1 MARVL
6 LSRILWIVG
15 ILLAV
20 SVITFTLIHLAGDPT
35 DGFVEPGAPPE
46 VRAQIRTDL
55 GLDQSLPIQY
65 LHFLQGAIHGDFGES
80 WRAHQPALDLVLDRL
95 PATLALAGLAAGLA
109 LFLGLIL
116 GITAARA
123 RNHFV
128 RATANA
134 IISLGQAIPSFW
146 LGATLVLIF
155 AVRLEWLPSSGKS
168 GWTSLILPAVTLA
181 IQPAS
186 LLARLIATQ
195 LSETLDADY
204 IRTARSKGLTE
215 PSVVMRHAL
224 RSTVGPLLALL
235 AIQTGFLIGG
245 AVVVEGVFAYPGI
258 GLLALNAVQ
267 DRDLPVIQ
275 SFVIVIALLIT
286 LLTLAVDLLSKWLD
300 PRLREVATA

>member
-6 LSRILWIVG
+6 LNRILWIAS

-20 SVITFTLIHLAGDPT
+20 SVITFALIHLAGDPT
-35 DGFVEPGAPPE
+35 DGFVEPGASPE
-46 VRAQIRTDL
+46 VRAQIRADL
-55 GLDQSLPIQY
+55 GLDQSLPVQY
-65 LHFLQGAIHGDFGES
+65 LRFLQGAIHGDFGDS
-80 WRAHQPALDLVLDRL
+80 WRAHQPALELVLDRL
-95 PATLALAGLAAGLA
+95 PATLALAALAAVIA
-109 LFLGLIL
+109 LLLGLVL
-116 GITAARA
+116 GIAAARA
-123 RNHFV
+123 RHHLV
-128 RATANA
+128 RAIANG

-168 GWTSLILPAVTLA
+168 DWTSLILPAFTLA
-181 IQPAS
+181 IQPAA

-195 LSETLDADY
+195 LSETLEADY

-215 PSVVMRHAL
+215 PTVVIRHAL
-224 RSTVGPLLALL
+224 RSTTGPILALL

-258 GLLALNAVQ
+258 GSLALNAVQ

-275 SFVIVIALLIT
+275 AFVVVIAFLIT
-286 LLTLAVDLLSKWLD
+286 LLTMSVDLLANWLD
-300 PRLREVATA
+300 PRLREGATA